1 MTLADY
7 SVGLF
12 AVLNG
17 ARVFAYVP
25 QILCLYHDKN
35 GGSAVSITTWALF
48 AAANVATVSYA
59 VVVSHDWLV
68 ASVFSLNALG
78 CTGIVVL
85 IALKRIEHDLKDGI
99 PILTSLLATAR
110 RDLRRIV
117 DRLVDMRLKSAQ
129 RRLQIELWLTLPSAR
144 RFPLYRGIDPSQSP
158 SEQQQSE
165 RKRGRDR

>member
-7 SVGLF
+7 SIGLF

-35 GGSAVSITTWALF
+35 GGSAVSLTTWALF
-48 AAANVATVSYA
+48 AMANVATVSYA
-59 VVVSHDWLV
+59 LVVSHDLLV

-78 CTGIVVL
+78 CSGIVVL
-85 IALKRIEHDLKDGI
+85 IASKRIEHDIKNGI
-99 PILTSLLATAR
+99 PILTSLVATAR

-117 DRLVDMRLKSAQ
+117 DCLADMRLKSAK
-129 RRLQIELWLTLPSAR
+129 RRLEIELWLTLPGAR
-144 RFPLYRGIDPSQSP
+144 RFPLYRTIDPSQSP
-158 SEQQQSE
+158 AEHQRFE
-165 RKRGRDR
+165 RNSDHDR